1 MVEMKIKLLLS
12 VLLLLSMVLVGC
24 SSTRYSESN
33 DEFLSDNFVAGNSG
47 LTIRMPHGW
56 FQAFDN
62 EKNTLDL
69 WIVSGDYSASLKFKT
84 IHFDS
89 DKNDLHDAVEIS
101 KSVNKI
107 INRNNR
113 KIKDEI
119 KNNNGNFVYRVFED
133 GSTLARVV
141 IFTWKDKYYEC
152 TANFKQGLPESEKE
166 NIFRLQDEILEN
178 FLNE

>member
-1 MVEMKIKLLLS
+1 MVEMKVKLLLA
-12 VLLLLSMVLVGC
+12 LLLLSMVLVGC
-24 SSTRYSESN
+24 SSTRYTEST
-33 DEFLSDNFVAGNSG
+33 DEFLSDNFVTGNSG
-47 LTIRMPHGW
+47 LTIKIPYGW

-62 EKNTLDL
+62 EKNILDL

-119 KNNNGNFVYRVFED
+119 KNNTGSFVYRVFED
-133 GSTLARVV
+133 DSTLARIV

-152 TANFKQGLPESEKE
+152 TVNFKPGLQESEKE
-166 NIFRLQDEILEN
+166 KIFRLQDEILED
-178 FLNE
+178 FLDE